1 VCVCVSVY
9 VCVVCVAYM
18 CVCVVCVV
26 VLCMWLCCVCVVSV
40 FGMCGICVQSVC
52 GICVWYVCVWCV
64 WYVCGMCGVCMC
76 VYMCV
81 CDVYGVYMCMWCMCG
96 MCVCVWCPHFSHLT
110 PVLPN
115 TAEKGFSFCLFLPSF
130 ILPLS
135 FKGLGYFS
143 LQDVFVCM
151 SAAMCMIPSE
161 ARRGRWIPSSRSAGG
176 CEL

>member
-1 VCVCVSVY
+1 VCVLCVWLCCVCGCVVCVWCLYLVCVVY
-9 VCVVCVAYM
+9 VCSLCVVYVYGMCVYGVCGMCVVCVVCVCVCI
-18 CVCVVCVV
+18 CVCVMCMVCICVCGVCVV
-26 VLCMWLCCVCVVSV
+26 
-40 FGMCGICVQSVC
+40 
-52 GICVWYVCVWCV
+52 
-64 WYVCGMCGVCMC
+64 
-76 VYMCV
+76 
-81 CDVYGVYMCMWCMCG
+81 
-96 MCVCVWCPHFSHLT
+96 CVCVWCPHFSHLT